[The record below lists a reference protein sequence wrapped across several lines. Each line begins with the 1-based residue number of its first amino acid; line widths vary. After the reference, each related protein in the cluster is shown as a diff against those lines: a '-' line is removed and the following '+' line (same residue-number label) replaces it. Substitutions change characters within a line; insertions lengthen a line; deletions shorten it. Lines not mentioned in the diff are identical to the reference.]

1 MATTSATDDES
12 SAGSTETDRVDPR
25 APRFGQ
31 AITATFLLIGFAL
44 GAPIFVYAVAVILA
58 TSVLSGW
65 RLDLYGFLWRTVAS
79 RFVDPAPPEPAAPHR
94 FAKLVGA
101 TGTVLASALILA
113 DLELAGFLVALGIAA
128 AAGLA
133 ATTGICL
140 GCRMYRSVSLFRRL
154 DVV

>member
-1 MATTSATDDES
+1 MATASASDAES
-12 SAGSTETDRVDPR
+12 STGSPEQSRVDPR

-31 AITATFLLIGFAL
+31 AITATLLLVGFAL
-44 GAPIFVYAVAVILA
+44 GAPVFVYAVAVILA
-58 TSVLSGW
+58 TSALSGW
-65 RLDLYGFLWRTVAS
+65 RLGLYGFLWRTVAS
-79 RFVDPAPPEPAAPHR
+79 RFVAPVESEPAAPHR

-101 TGTVLASALILA
+101 TGAVLASALILA
-113 DLELAGFLVALGIAA
+113 DLELAGFLIALGIAA

-140 GCRMYRSVSLFRRL
+140 GCRMYRSVSLFKQL